1 LIFLTLAP
9 VLLLRD
15 LPSFLFRKS
24 DLIAPL
30 GKLACLLKTE
40 LVSAKREVVREAE
53 YMSDKMGRR
62 DFLGTAA
69 LAGVVA
75 AAGRA
80 ALIDSAEA
88 APLASEDVTVKSAGE
103 LANAI
108 RTKQLSSRIVVEAH
122 LEQIARVNP
131 KLNAIVQLTADSA
144 RKEADEADAALG
156 RGEIRGPLHG
166 VPITIKDTLETI
178 GVICTGGTKGRSKYV
193 PQADATAVA
202 RLRAAGGI
210 ILGKTNVPELA
221 GAAET
226 DNLVYGRTNNPYDL
240 ARTPGGSSGG
250 ESAIVAACGSPLG
263 LGTDAGG
270 SIRIPAHF
278 CGLAAIKPTSGRV
291 PRTGQFPM
299 PMGARNAVFHVSLI
313 ARKVDDLA
321 LALPVIA
328 GPDFR
333 DHSIVGMPLLD
344 SKAVTLR
351 GLKLAFF
358 DDDGAATPT
367 KEISAAVRDSAKAFM
382 DAGVNVE
389 ENRPPDATRAATVYH
404 DMSRGDGGAGIRAFL
419 KSIGSDPISPLFERA
434 LTWYVAP
441 AFTNTTE
448 ALAAFVRWDAFRNSM
463 LRFLE
468 NYDAVLSA
476 VAPYPA
482 LPHGTSFEEQNRR
495 GLGYAQMYNLTG
507 WPTAT
512 VRVGTSPEG
521 LPLGVQV
528 AARPWREDIAL
539 ALVRHLEQT
548 FGGWKRPTAV

>member
-1 LIFLTLAP
+1 
-9 VLLLRD
+9 
-15 LPSFLFRKS
+15 
-24 DLIAPL
+24 
-30 GKLACLLKTE
+30 
-40 LVSAKREVVREAE
+40 
-53 YMSDKMGRR
+53 MSDKMGRR
-62 DFLGTAA
+62 DFLNTAA

-75 AAGRA
+75 AAGPA
-80 ALIDSAEA
+80 SLIDTAKAASEAGGDITSKSASE
-88 APLASEDVTVKSAGE
+88 LAS
-103 LANAI
+103 AI
-108 RTKQLSSRIVVEAH
+108 RSRQLSSRAIVEAH
-122 LEQIARVNP
+122 LEQIAKVNP

-144 RKEADEADAALG
+144 RKEADLADAALA
-156 RGEIRGPLHG
+156 RGEIMGPLHG
-166 VPITIKDTLETI
+166 VPMTIKDTLETN
-178 GVICTGGTKGRSKYV
+178 GVICTGGTKGRANYV
-193 PQADATAVA
+193 PKADATAVA
-202 RLRAAGGI
+202 RLRTAGGI

-221 GAAET
+221 GAIET

-240 ARTPGGSSGG
+240 TRTPGGSSGG

-321 LALPVIA
+321 LALPLIA

-344 SKAVTLR
+344 SKAVTLS
-351 GLKLAFF
+351 GLKLAYF

-367 KEISAAVRDSAKAFM
+367 REISAAVRDSAKAFM
-382 DAGVNVE
+382 DAGVKVE
-389 ENRPPDATRAATVYH
+389 ENRPPDAAKAATVYF
-404 DMSRGDGGAGIRAFL
+404 DMSRGDGGAGTRAFL
-419 KSIGSDPISPLFERA
+419 KSIGSDPISPLFENA
-434 LTWYVAP
+434 LTNAVAP
-441 AFTNTTE
+441 AMASTTE
-448 ALAAFVRWDAFRNSM
+448 ALAAFVRWDAYRNSM
-463 LRFLE
+463 LRFIE

-476 VAPYPA
+476 VAPFPA
-482 LPHGTSFEEQNRR
+482 LPHGTSFDEQNRR
-495 GLGYAQMYNLTG
+495 GFGYAQMYNLTG

-521 LPLGVQV
+521 LPLNVQV
-528 AARPWREDIAL
+528 AARPWREDVAL